1 MIGRITPRK
10 LNADTDDRSLS
21 ADEMKKAINIA
32 VDSDSEG
39 DGGVVKFSDGNTA
52 ILPSDALAGV
62 DNGVNTVIGSVSD
75 EELGVVYFFV
85 HNSLGNHGV
94 YAYSSDKNTYR
105 KIFSSP
111 TLDFDQNGFVKGDI
125 VRIKRQYELEAP
137 QIIINQG
144 EDGGAVVDTGTGGGP
159 VEPIGELTPDIIN
172 INVGRDLYPLIELD
186 ANLMDIYGSDI
197 GSTLGPVGYEAVIT
211 GSYTPAGTAA
221 RATSEPVVFYESAD
235 LDLNLNP
242 EGVEEIVAQS
252 VAEGLV
258 FNATTG
264 KKSIYIELDRD
275 VFVHPDVTVDGVLDI
290 TVTLR
295 PMDPTFKIQAFGQ
308 YLDVDYTSEVS
319 NASMSETIVFTGV
332 VGSASSVGS
341 DSDNHPV
348 IKTPGKTRVE
358 LTVGD
363 VYGDTYLTYTGV
375 DGLLGEQYLLDLQ
388 KKLLSCRVNESS
400 SPISI
405 NYEVE
410 ADVVNMKLVDR
421 TIPVKV
427 RIDYENS
434 PSYQAFKSLWAEQQN
449 ANTSDV
455 YDVPINVGLRSSL
468 RVPDDTTTNVVYY
481 TFCPFSM
488 AWSIVGMHPSSIPYE
503 NADGSFRTYSELVGL
518 AQTYYA
524 ENSGSVVPWV
534 GNTGPYSSISAVYN
548 EINSGGLGDQWDFQA
563 DGTFPNWI
571 AVQIFVG
578 GTTECPVPTAEDVFN
593 PVLVV
598 APVVQD
604 GETKYKQPRVVAPYS
619 WPGQYLSGED
629 ALDDLASDA
638 SFVFVVDIP
647 MAVHHGSTATSTEE
661 YDFVL
666 VSYNNSDFA
675 AFVGVEDV
683 VPEAYDAHVKL
694 NEQSGF
700 GQAPIIDLNST
711 VGDFN
716 EGYDSLQVF
725 SDGERQISYPYSI
738 SGDPSQIQALR
749 GRRIRVT
756 PYASDKAMRT
766 TMQYSMFYELQ
777 YNNGSRFTGVVL
789 TPFVIGNAASK
800 EFCFGFGTECAN
812 TGGLLPPKDLR
823 IPDAPVITQGDVQED
838 VGGDTATDEGGT
850 TTTTD
855 TTKPTTPESSTLSL
869 PTKDT
874 STTTKETIKKKY

>member
-32 VDSDSEG
+32 VDSDSDG

-62 DNGVNTVIGSVSD
+62 DNGINTVIGSVSD

-94 YAYSSDKNTYR
+94 YAYSSDTNTYR
-105 KIFSSP
+105 KIFSSS

-125 VRIKRQYELEAP
+125 VRIKRQYEMEAP

-159 VEPIGELTPDIIN
+159 VEPIGELTPETIN
-172 INVGRDLYPLIELD
+172 ISVGRDLYPLIELD
-186 ANLMDIYGSDI
+186 ESLMDIYGSDI

-211 GSYTPAGTAA
+211 GSYTPAGVAA
-221 RATSEPVVFYESAD
+221 RSTAEPVVFYDSAD
-235 LDLNLNP
+235 LDLNLNQ
-242 EGVEEIVAQS
+242 EGVEEIVAR
-252 VAEGLV
+252 AADEGLV
-258 FNATTG
+258 FVSTTG
-264 KKSIYIELDRD
+264 NKSLAIELNRD
-275 VFVHPDVTVDGVLDI
+275 VFVHPDVTTDGTLDI

-295 PMDPTFKIQAFGQ
+295 PTDPDFTLSVVGYELTNTYSA
-308 YLDVDYTSEVS
+308 VVS
-319 NASMSETIVFTGV
+319 NESMSETVSFTNV

-341 DSDNHPV
+341 DIDNHPV
-348 IKTPGKTRVE
+348 IKTPDKTRVD

-363 VYGDTYLTYTGV
+363 VYGDTYITYTGNV
-375 DGLLGEQYLLDLQ
+375 DGYLLDLQ
-388 KKLLSCRVNESS
+388 KKLLSCRVDEDG

-405 NYEVE
+405 DYEVE
-410 ADVVNMKLVDR
+410 ADVADMKLVDR

-524 ENSGSVVPWV
+524 GNSNSVVPWV
-534 GNTGPYSSISAVYN
+534 GNTGPYSSISAVYD
-548 EINSGGLGDQWDFQA
+548 EINSGGLGDQWDVQA

-598 APVVQD
+598 APVVQN

-619 WPGQYLSGED
+619 WPGQYSSGED
-629 ALDDLASDA
+629 ALDDLAADA

-647 MAVHHGSTATSTEE
+647 MAVYHGSTATSTEE

-666 VSYNNSDFA
+666 VSYNSSVFP
-675 AFVGVEDV
+675 AFSGVEDV
-683 VPEAYDAHVKL
+683 APQNYNAHVKMNNQYQGSL
-694 NEQSGF
+694 VLDSSITEGE
-700 GQAPIIDLNST
+700 L
-711 VGDFN
+711 N
-716 EGYDSLQVF
+716 EGYDELQIF
-725 SDGERQISYPYSI
+725 TDEERQIPYTYSPT
-738 SGDPSQIQALR
+738 GDPSLLTNLR

-756 PYASDKAMRT
+756 PYAGVNGMKAII
-766 TMQYSMFYELQ
+766 QKVIEYPQAFSVDA
-777 YNNGSRFTGVVL
+777 RFTGLVL
-789 TPFVIGNAASK
+789 TPFIGAAGTSK

-812 TGGLLPPKDLR
+812 TGGLLPPRDIR
-823 IPDAPVITQGDVQED
+823 IPDAPVITQGDTTD
-838 VGGDTATDEGGT
+838 GGTIEVDTTT

-855 TTKPTTPESSTLSL
+855 TTKPTIQESSTLSL
-869 PTKDT
+869 PPKDT

>member
-32 VDSDSEG
+32 VDSDSDG

-62 DNGVNTVIGSVSD
+62 DNGINTVIGSVSD

-94 YAYSSDKNTYR
+94 YAYSSDTNTYR

-125 VRIKRQYELEAP
+125 VRIKRQYEMEAP
-137 QIIINQG
+137 QIIVNQG
-144 EDGGAVVDTGTGGGP
+144 EEGGAVVDTGTGGGP
-159 VEPIGELTPDIIN
+159 VEPIGELTPETIN
-172 INVGRDLYPLIELD
+172 ISVGRDLYPLIELD
-186 ANLMDIYGSDI
+186 ASLMDIYGSDI

-211 GSYTPAGTAA
+211 GSYTPAGIAA
-221 RATSEPVVFYESAD
+221 RATSEPIVFYDSAS

-264 KKSIYIELDRD
+264 KKSLYIELDRD
-275 VFVHPDVTVDGVLDI
+275 VFVHPDVTTDGTLDI

-295 PMDPTFKIQAFGQ
+295 PTDPDFTLSAVG
-308 YLDVDYTSEVS
+308 YELTNTYSAVVS
-319 NASMSETIVFTGV
+319 NESMSETVSFTNV

-341 DSDNHPV
+341 DIDNHPV
-348 IKTPGKTRVE
+348 IKNPDKTRVD

-363 VYGDTYLTYTGV
+363 VYGDTYITYTGDV
-375 DGLLGEQYLLDLQ
+375 DGYLLDLQ
-388 KKLLSCRVNESS
+388 KKLLSCRVNENN
-400 SPISI
+400 SPISVS
-405 NYEVE
+405 YEVE
-410 ADVVNMKLVDR
+410 DDVADMKLVDR

-455 YDVPINVGLRSSL
+455 YDVPANVGLRSNL
-468 RVPDDTTTNVVYY
+468 RVPDDTTTDVVYY

-488 AWSIVGMHPSSIPYE
+488 AWSIVGMHPGSIPYE
-503 NADGSFRTYSELVGL
+503 NADGSFKTYSELVGL

-524 ENSGSVVPWV
+524 ENSNSVVDWV
-534 GNTGPYSSISAVYN
+534 GNTGPYSSTNAVYS
-548 EINSGGLGDQWDFQA
+548 EINSGGLDEQWDVQA

-578 GTTECPVPTAEDVFN
+578 GTTSCPVPTAEDVFN

-598 APVVQD
+598 APVVEN
-604 GETKYKQPRVVAPYS
+604 GETNYKQPRVVAPYS
-619 WPGQYLSGED
+619 WPGQYSSGED
-629 ALDDLASDA
+629 ALDDLAADA

-647 MAVHHGSTATSTEE
+647 MAVHHGSTTSSTEE

-666 VSYNNSDFA
+666 VSYNDSVFP
-675 AFVGVEDV
+675 AFSGVEDV
-683 VPEAYDAHVKL
+683 AFQNYNAHVKMNNQYQGSL
-694 NEQSGF
+694 ILDSSLTEGE
-700 GQAPIIDLNST
+700 L
-711 VGDFN
+711 N
-716 EGYDSLQVF
+716 EGYDELQIF
-725 SDGERQISYPYSI
+725 ADEKRQIPYPYSPTN
-738 SGDPSQIQALR
+738 DPSLLTNLR

-756 PYASDKAMRT
+756 PYAGV
-766 TMQYSMFYELQ
+766 
-777 YNNGSRFTGVVL
+777 NGVKTIIQRVIEYPQAFSVDARFTGLVL
-789 TPFVIGNAASK
+789 TPFIGATGTSK

-812 TGGLLPPKDLR
+812 TGGLLPPRDIR
-823 IPDAPVITQGDVQED
+823 IPNAPVITQGDLQEE
-838 VGGDTATDEGGT
+838 VGGDTTSDGGGTTT